1 MNKDTNRLILKA
13 ELLERVKLSY
23 TTIWKLMCQD
33 RFPRSVTVTNGRV
46 AWHEQEVDEWIQTLP
61 RQHLKGDAAK
71 PDKTIS
77 SAEIK
82 PQDSG
87 SHSKNG
93 GA

>member
-1 MNKDTNRLILKA
+1 MRQGL
-13 ELLERVKLSY
+13 
-23 TTIWKLMCQD
+23 
-33 RFPRSVTVTNGRV
+33 FPRSVLVTNGRV
-46 AWHEQEVDEWIQTLP
+46 AWYEHEVDEWIQTLP
-61 RQHLKGDAAK
+61 RQRLKGDAAE